1 MKFID
6 LNKNLKES
14 LSPIYYVT
22 GDDSFLIS
30 QTISVLKKQVVTD
43 FADLNYNYFEE
54 VTSNLTQVLNACN
67 GMPFAAE
74 QKLVVA
80 KIENIL
86 KADFEALKSYSQ
98 NPNPACVFVIVS
110 NTSDFAKLENAQQ
123 IDCSALDG
131 ETLLKLIASRLKA
144 HNKSITRPAAQ
155 ALIKK
160 CDSDAMKI
168 VGELE
173 KLRFYTKEEI
183 ITEDDVLDVV
193 PNSFELNIFNLTNAL
208 AAKNSDTTLK
218 ILKDMLSA
226 KTEPTQIIAAIAN
239 NFRRMFLS
247 VITNNLTNEQI
258 AQELKVKPYAI
269 QKAKETAAKFSV
281 KNLKRIHE
289 LLQEVDFK
297 LKNGKMSAENCV
309 YYLVFNILTV

>member
-6 LNKNLKES
+6 LNKNLKDILAS
-14 LSPIYYVT
+14 IYVVS
-22 GDDSFLIS
+22 GEDSFLIS
-30 QTISVLKKQVVTD
+30 QTINTFKKQVVTD
-43 FADLNYNYFEE
+43 FPDLNYNYFDDNN
-54 VTSNLTQVLNACN
+54 TNIIQVLNACN
-67 GMPFAAE
+67 GLPFMIE
-74 QKLVVA
+74 KKLVVA
-80 KIENIL
+80 KIEALAKN
-86 KADFEALKSYSQ
+86 DFELLKEYAN
-98 NPNPACVFVIVS
+98 NPNPATVFLLVSQNKDFLKLS
-110 NTSDFAKLENAQQ
+110 NTTE
-123 IDCSALDG
+123 IDCSWLDN

-144 HNKSITRPAAQ
+144 HDKTITRTAAQ

-160 CDSDAMKI
+160 CDNDAMKI

-173 KLRFYTKEEI
+173 KLRFYTSQAL
-183 ITEDDVLDVV
+183 ITEEDVAIVV
-193 PNSFELNIFNLTNAL
+193 PDSFEFNIFNLTNAL
-208 AAKNSDTTLK
+208 SAKNADTTLK

-226 KTEPTQIIAAIAN
+226 KTEPTQIISAIAG

-247 VITNNLTNEQI
+247 VITTNLTNEQI

-269 QKAKETAAKFSV
+269 LKAKETAAKFSV